1 MAMTLF
7 SQQQQQKDINAINY
21 TFILC
26 EQSEKGKEKA

>member
-1 MAMTLF
+1 MGMMSLGCD
-7 SQQQQQKDINAINY
+7 QDINAIYY